1 MRTRAWIALT
11 VSFISAFAV
20 FVGAMYVP
28 AKAQSSAQAATP
40 LPVGTPIATCS
51 GAPPPRLIVGEL
63 ARVTPGSPDNVRSM
77 PSKKGEQVTQVFP
90 GDWAFVSGGPQ
101 CADGFLWWPVYTGAG
116 FQGWIA
122 EGSGSSY
129 FLEPTTTTVQRFE
142 VPKTAESLTISYNGI
157 SLTYAGSLAQVLG
170 RAVSVTTV
178 LDFAGVANSLVFPD
192 PEHTA
197 FTFGTVDP
205 KNIYNLPT
213 LLVYNVSAINKL
225 GSDDQKLLDNLRHLF
240 KNQPDPAQIN
250 TILGFPPIPAGQVF
264 HAKNQYL
271 KFQSGSGLRF
281 VPFYAQDV
289 GPLTGDRLSYT
300 FYGLTDNGKYY
311 VALTIPLTTSV
322 LQGNDQA
329 MPNENDPNMGSLYP
343 AYIKQTVA
351 KLDKAGPKDFS
362 PNLDDLDALAQSI
375 TIGSGQ

>member
-1 MRTRAWIALT
+1 MRTRAWSTLGVT
-11 VSFISAFAV
+11 LVSAFAV
-20 FVGAMYVP
+20 LVGAAFVP
-28 AKAQSSAQAATP
+28 ATAQSGPQAATP
-40 LPVGTPIATCS
+40 LPTGTLIAVCP
-51 GAPPPRLIVGEL
+51 GAPPPRLIVGEQ

-90 GDWAFVSGGPQ
+90 GDWAFVTGGPK
-101 CADGFLWWPVYTGAG
+101 CADGFLWWPVFTGTG

-129 FLEPTTTTVQRFE
+129 FLEPTTTAVQRFE
-142 VPKTAESLTISYNGI
+142 VPKNADSLTISYHGI
-157 SLTYAGSLAQVLG
+157 SLTYPGPLAKILG
-170 RAVSVTTV
+170 QAVSATTV
-178 LDFAGVANSLVFPD
+178 LDFKGVPDSPIFPD

-197 FTFGTVDP
+197 FTFGAVDP

-225 GSDDQKLLDNLRHLF
+225 GPDDQKLLDTLRQMF
-240 KNQPDPAQIN
+240 KNQPDPTPIDS
-250 TILGFPPIPAGQVF
+250 ILGFPQIPAGQVF

-271 KFQSGSGLRF
+271 NFQGGSGIRF

-300 FYGLTDNGKYY
+300 FYGLTDDGKYY

-322 LQGNDQA
+322 LQGNDKA
-329 MPNENDPNMGSLYP
+329 MPNESDPNIGTLYP
-343 AYIKQTVA
+343 AYVKQTVA

-362 PNLDDLDALAQSI
+362 PSLDDLDALAQSI
-375 TIGSGQ
+375 TIGGSQ